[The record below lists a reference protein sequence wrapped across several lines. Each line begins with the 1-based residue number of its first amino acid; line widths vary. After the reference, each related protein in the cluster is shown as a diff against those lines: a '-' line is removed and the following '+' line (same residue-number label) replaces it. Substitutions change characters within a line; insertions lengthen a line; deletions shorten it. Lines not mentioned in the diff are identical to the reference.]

1 MNSKLIVALD
11 LDNQAEV
18 FALIDQIAPDT
29 CAVKVGNELFT
40 RFGTEFVS
48 ELVQR
53 KFKVFLDLKYH
64 DIPNTVAQ
72 ACKAAADLGVWM
84 VNVHASGGLAM
95 MQAAKEAL
103 EGYGAKK
110 PLLIAVTVLTSFSEQ
125 DLQGIGIQHSILD
138 HVRNL
143 ALLAKEAG
151 LDGVVSSAHEV
162 PMIKQ
167 LCGTNFLTVTPGIR
181 PLNSEKNDQ
190 VRTMSPEE
198 AVKKG
203 SDYLVIGRPITKAKD
218 PALILDQIN
227 KSIL

>member
-40 RFGTEFVS
+40 RFGTDFVS
-48 ELVQR
+48 ELVKR

-95 MQAAKEAL
+95 MQAAKTAL
-103 EGYGAKK
+103 EGYGTKK

-138 HVRNL
+138 QVRNL

-167 LCGTNFLTVTPGIR
+167 LCGNDFVAVTPGIR

-198 AVKKG
+198 AIQKG